1 MTHTASWA
9 PSRCVQ
15 GHANGRFSVRHAL
28 KGGRATL
35 SDTGDG
41 QVCFHSWNVT
51 ADCPER
57 LVNCTLGSPSVM
69 PDVCLTRLTRA
80 KSLADVLHFHF
91 VTVLLAL
98 LTSTSIFAPACVLW
112 RWCRVIPAATLSW
125 GVGTFQ
131 QSERRRWAHSG
142 LFSGWP
148 QQRLLQWHAE
158 KKPTD
163 SWISLT
169 VDCH

>member
-1 MTHTASWA
+1 MASWA

-15 GHANGRFSVRHAL
+15 GHANGWFSVRHTL

-35 SDTGDG
+35 NDTGDG

-69 PDVCLTRLTRA
+69 PDVCLTRLTTA
-80 KSLADVLHFHF
+80 KSLADVLRFHF

-98 LTSTSIFAPACVLW
+98 LTSTSIFAPACASCSVDVVSSLPQHWAEVLAHFSKM
-112 RWCRVIPAATLSW
+112 RDVDEHILDCFQADRNNGYCSDMQKKSQLIPES
-125 GVGTFQ
+125 
-131 QSERRRWAHSG
+131 H
-142 LFSGWP
+142 
-148 QQRLLQWHAE
+148 LL
-158 KKPTD
+158 
-163 SWISLT
+163 
-169 VDCH
+169 